1 MDKTFKKWQNDSVWW
16 STTCSN
22 IILLT
27 NLLCLWW
34 THMFAIYSIKTAKTK
49 IQETK
54 TQSTSTI
61 TDGGQVKLNAAK
73 FILIQEEQYL
83 KGRHLL
89 FEIIFSI
96 A

>member
-61 TDGGQVKLNAAK
+61 TDGGQVKLSRKNNTWRGDT
-73 FILIQEEQYL
+73 YCL
-83 KGRHLL
+83 KL
-89 FEIIFSI
+89 FS